1 MTVIDLTTRTEHSD
15 GITCETCKRTLEPD
29 WVVFT
34 GRRWLCGQCLGSES
48 YDTGFRE
55 ACRRLGVDV
64 VDAVLAD
71 PDPTRLVNT
80 RGPGGDDPWETG
92 APRPV

>member
-1 MTVIDLTTRTEHSD
+1 MTVIDLTTRTETSA
-15 GITCETCKRTLEPD
+15 GIACEACLRTLEPD

-34 GRRWLCGQCLGSES
+34 GRRWLCGQCLGSEA

-64 VDAVLAD
+64 ADAINAN
-71 PDPTRLVNT
+71 PKEQHR
-80 RGPGGDDPWETG
+80 EH
-92 APRPV
+92 AH

>member
-1 MTVIDLTTRTEHSD
+1 MTVIDLTTRTETSS
-15 GITCETCKRTLEPD
+15 GIACEACLRTLEPD

-34 GRRWLCGQCLGSES
+34 GRRWMCGQCLSSEA

-64 VDAVLAD
+64 TDAINAN
-71 PDPTRLVNT
+71 PKKEN
-80 RGPGGDDPWETG
+80 
-92 APRPV
+92 

>member
-1 MTVIDLTTRTEHSD
+1 MTVIDLTTRTETSS
-15 GITCETCKRTLEPD
+15 GITCEACLRTLEPD

-34 GRRWLCGQCLGSES
+34 GRRWLCGQCLSSEA

-64 VDAVLAD
+64 SDAINAN
-71 PDPTRLVNT
+71 PKETR
-80 RGPGGDDPWETG
+80 
-92 APRPV
+92 

>member
-1 MTVIDLTTRTEHSD
+1 MTVIDLTTRTTD
-15 GITCETCKRTLEPD
+15 TGGITCEVCLRNLEAD
-29 WVVFT
+29 WVLFT
-34 GRRWLCGQCLGSES
+34 GRRWMCGQCLNSEA

-64 VDAVLAD
+64 MDAVLAD
-71 PDPTRLVNT
+71 PTKRVDT
-80 RGPGGDDPWETG
+80 RGPGDDAPQETA